1 MTLRFAYSTINWG
14 ADCDVSQA
22 AAEIRDTGWGAVE
35 LFGHSLDL
43 LGTPASLRRRL
54 GGLEVATT
62 FGHVRAPFRTPAQ
75 IEGHRRQLEFAAEVG
90 AAAYGL
96 VGGTRLRQRAP
107 LAEEYADLAGLLEEI
122 SAYGAELGVDVAYH
136 PHSGCTVETAEETDR
151 VLERAPHARLCLD
164 VSHVALVGEDAIE
177 KLRHFRE
184 RISYIHLKDWADGHF
199 VGLGEGILAGSWQ
212 AIMSEISGWGFAG
225 WVVVEQSRSD
235 VSPADS
241 AGANASF
248 LRQLGYEPATEAAV

>member
-14 ADCDVSQA
+14 ADCDLTQA
-22 AAEIRDTGWGAVE
+22 AAEIRESGWRAVE

-43 LGTPASLRRRL
+43 VGTPASLRRRI
-54 GGLEVATT
+54 GGLEVATL

-96 VGGTRLRQRAP
+96 VGGTRLRQRTP
-107 LAEEYADLAGLLEEI
+107 LAGEYADLAALLEEI
-122 SAYGAELGVDVAYH
+122 SVYGAELGVDVAYH
-136 PHSGCTVETAEETDR
+136 PHSGCTVETAEETDL
-151 VLERAPHARLCLD
+151 VLGQAPHAKLCLD
-164 VSHVALVGEDAIE
+164 VSHVALAGENAVE
-177 KLRHFRE
+177 QLRHFRE

-199 VGLGEGILAGSWQ
+199 VGLGEGILTSSWP
-212 AIMSEISGWGFAG
+212 AIMSEISGSGFDG

-241 AGANASF
+241 ASANAGF
-248 LRQLGYEPATEAAV
+248 LRQLGYEPAATVAV

>member
-14 ADCDVSQA
+14 ADCDLTQA
-22 AAEIRDTGWGAVE
+22 GAEIRDAGWRAVE

-43 LGTPASLRRRL
+43 IGTPASIRRRL
-54 GGLEVATT
+54 GGLEVATV
-62 FGHVRAPFRTPAQ
+62 FGHVRAPFHTAAQ
-75 IEGHRRQLEFAAEVG
+75 IEAHKRQLEFAAEAG

-96 VGGTRLRQRAP
+96 VGGTRLRQRSP
-107 LAEEYADLAGLLEEI
+107 LAEEYADLARLLEEI
-122 SAYGAELGVDVAYH
+122 SLFGAEHGVDVAYH

-151 VLERAPHARLCLD
+151 VLDGAPHAKLCLD
-164 VSHVALVGEDAIE
+164 VSHVALVGEDAIAQ
-177 KLRHFRE
+177 LRHFRD

-199 VGLGEGILAGSWQ
+199 VGLGEGILSPSWK
-212 AIMSEISGWGFAG
+212 AIMSEIEGWAFEG

-241 AGANASF
+241 AAANARF
-248 LRQLGYEPATEAAV
+248 LRQLGYEPAQQVAV